1 MLSAL
6 GNAFKIKE
14 IRKKILFVLAM
25 MAVYRVGAYIPVPG
39 IDVAAL
45 QQQLF
50 GGAGADVFGFLDLF
64 AGGALSQFSVF
75 AMSITPYITA
85 SIIMQLLGGVIPALE
100 ELQRSGP
107 EGRKKIAQYTR
118 YGTIILAL
126 IQAFGITMMVRGV
139 VYDPTIF
146 NLALIIIS
154 LTAGTAF
161 LMWLGEL
168 ITEKGIGNGISI
180 IIFTS
185 IISRFPV
192 DILRQIELYREG
204 EVQLLSMVL
213 FLVMAFLIVVG
224 IVFISLGERRIP
236 VQYSKRIVG
245 RKVYGGRSTHIP
257 MKINQAGVI
266 PVIFASSILMF
277 PGILGNVIPIDFFNM
292 VGNWFAPGSGLYLA
306 FYGLFIFAFTYFWTA
321 FTFNPEEVADNMKK
335 YGGFIP
341 GIRPGKA
348 TENYLNKVITRVTT
362 AGALFLTVISL
373 LPFLIARITGIA
385 AATNMLNGTSILI
398 MTGVAL
404 QTMQQIESQLLMR
417 HYEGF
422 MK

>member
-25 MAVYRVGAYIPVPG
+25 MAIYRIGAFIPVPG

-50 GGAGADVFGFLDLF
+50 GGAGGEVFGFLDLF
-64 AGGALSQFSVF
+64 AGGALSNFSVF

-85 SIIMQLLGGVIPALE
+85 SIIIQLLGGVIPALE

-107 EGRKKIAQYTR
+107 EGRKKITQYTR
-118 YGTIILAL
+118 YGTIVLAV
-126 IQAFGITMMVRGV
+126 IQAFGITMLVRGA
-139 VYDPTIF
+139 VYNPTFF
-146 NLALIIIS
+146 NLTLIVIS

-161 LMWLGEL
+161 LMWLGEQ

-185 IISRFPV
+185 IVSRFPGQ
-192 DILRQIELYREG
+192 ILQTIQLYRTREIN
-204 EVQLLSMVL
+204 ELDLAL
-213 FLVMAFLIVVG
+213 FLLMAIIIVVG
-224 IVFISLGERRIP
+224 IIFISLGERRIP

-266 PVIFASSILMF
+266 PVIFASSVLMF
-277 PGILGNVIPIDFFNM
+277 PAVIGEVVPIGIITRIGRLFAHGSPTFL
-292 VGNWFAPGSGLYLA
+292 VG
-306 FYGLFIFAFTYFWTA
+306 YGVLIFLFTYFWTA
-321 FTFNPEEVADNMKK
+321 FTFNPEEVAENMKK

-348 TENYLNKVITRVTT
+348 TVNYLNKVITRVTT

-373 LPFLIARITGIA
+373 LPYGVSAITNVAI
-385 AATNMLNGTSILI
+385 MLDGTSILI
-398 MTGVAL
+398 LVGVAL

>member
-1 MLSAL
+1 VLSAL
-6 GNAFKIKE
+6 RNAFKVKE
-14 IRKKILFVLAM
+14 LRNRILFVLGM
-25 MAVYRVGAYIPVPG
+25 MVIYRVGSYIPVPG
-39 IDVAAL
+39 VDLSVYKEI
-45 QQQLF
+45 LF
-50 GGAGADVFGFLDLF
+50 EGAGGDIFSFLDLF
-64 AGGALSQFSVF
+64 AGGALKNFTVF
-75 AMSITPYITA
+75 AMGISPYITA
-85 SIIMQLLGGVIPALE
+85 SIIIQLLGGIIPYFQ
-100 ELQRSGP
+100 ELQKQGP
-107 EGRKKIAQYTR
+107 DGRKKLVQFTR

-126 IQAFGITMMVRGV
+126 LEAFGITMTIRAA
-139 VYDPTIF
+139 VYNPGFF
-146 NLALIIIS
+146 NLLLIVIS

-185 IISRFPV
+185 IMARFPSDISRMTALV
-192 DILRQIELYREG
+192 KTG
-204 EVQLLSMVL
+204 EVHFLNIL
-213 FLVMAFLIVVG
+213 FFLILAVIIIAGV
-224 IVFISLGERRIP
+224 IFIELGERRIP

-266 PVIFASSILMF
+266 PVIFASSLLMF
-277 PGILGNVIPIDFFNM
+277 PAVISQLIPAKFFQTM
-292 VGNWFAPGSGLYLA
+292 ASWLSPGQPLYIVLYA
-306 FYGLFIFAFTYFWTA
+306 ALIFFFTYFWTA
-321 FTFNPEEVADNMKK
+321 FTFNPEELAENMQK

-348 TENYLNKVITRVTT
+348 TEKYLEKILVRITL
-362 AGALFLTVISL
+362 AGALFLTVIAL
-373 LPFLIARITGIA
+373 LPYLFTALTKVAISFG
-385 AATNMLNGTSILI
+385 GTSILI

-404 QTMQQIESQLLMR
+404 EVMRQIESHLLLR